1 MIGAQYLWQLRFR
14 EETIMTLFEFQLLS
28 EGEQVAALYQQGVY
42 IGKRKVESMTV
53 LLYQLESFYA
63 EVYYRSY
70 RRYIYKIRCLDST
83 TILDPYLEQID
94 VEYLVS

>member
-1 MIGAQYLWQLRFR
+1 MAF
-14 EETIMTLFEFQLLS
+14 TLEKERL
-28 EGEQVAALYQQGVY
+28 VY
-42 IGKRKVESMTV
+42 IGKRKIESITV

-70 RRYIYKIRCLDST
+70 RRHIYKIRSSAST
-83 TILDPYLEQID
+83 KILDPYLEQID